1 MELPSTTPRK
11 IRHMSHCA
19 LQALVIEG
27 VLMYAICTMLVKL
40 LTRQKIV
47 AASQI
52 RLRNRHRSGAR
63 LAQWRGNWLL
73 I

>member
-1 MELPSTTPRK
+1 MELSSTIPRK
-11 IRHMSHCA
+11 IRQMSHCA
-19 LQALVIEG
+19 LQALVKDG

-40 LTRQKIV
+40 FARQKII

-52 RLRNRHRSGAR
+52 HLRSRHRSGAR
-63 LAQWRGNWLL
+63 LALWRGNWLL

>member
-1 MELPSTTPRK
+1 MELSSTIPRK
-11 IRHMSHCA
+11 IRQISHCA
-19 LQALVIEG
+19 LQALVIEE

-52 RLRNRHRSGAR
+52 HLRNRHRSGAR
-63 LAQWRGNWLL
+63 LAQWRGN
-73 I
+73 

>member
-1 MELPSTTPRK
+1 MELSSTIPRK
-11 IRHMSHCA
+11 TRQMSHCA
-19 LQALVIEG
+19 LQALVKDG

-52 RLRNRHRSGAR
+52 RLRNRHRSAAR
-63 LAQWRGNWLL
+63 LARWRGNWLL